1 MRKVCELKVRRYA
14 ASMIDINEYL
24 DAFPGSNW
32 SEKLMR
38 RNWKKSF
45 WTVFQ
50 TYWSSKLVGRVFIVK
65 MLLLKSVNM
74 FERMEID
81 ETIYESVVEPSYKKI
96 LEQILTMMI
105 TAGKW

>member
-1 MRKVCELKVRRYA
+1 
-14 ASMIDINEYL
+14 
-24 DAFPGSNW
+24 
-32 SEKLMR
+32 
-38 RNWKKSF
+38 
-45 WTVFQ
+45 
-50 TYWSSKLVGRVFIVK
+50 

-105 TAGKW
+105 TAGK